1 MSGVACSVTPVT
13 EPAGPRTPV
22 PTPPRVP
29 APPRSE
35 AGPTPEQDRALQDVL
50 DRLDGLDALG
60 VHDHVEVYAAV
71 DRALRERLAG
81 AES

>member
-1 MSGVACSVTPVT
+1 MSGAACSVTPVT
-13 EPAGPRTPV
+13 ESVGQRSPV
-22 PTPPRVP
+22 PTPPRPGP
-29 APPRSE
+29 ARSE
-35 AGPTPEQDRALQDVL
+35 AAASPEQDRALQDVL

>member
-1 MSGVACSVTPVT
+1 M
-13 EPAGPRTPV
+13 

-29 APPRSE
+29 GAVRSE
-35 AGPTPEQDRALQDVL
+35 GGTAPEHDRALQDVL
-50 DRLDGLDALG
+50 TRLDGLDGLA

-81 AES
+81 AEA

>member
-1 MSGVACSVTPVT
+1 M
-13 EPAGPRTPV
+13 
-22 PTPPRVP
+22 PTPPRPGP
-29 APPRSE
+29 ARSE
-35 AGPTPEQDRALQDVL
+35 AAASPEQDRALQDVL

>member
-1 MSGVACSVTPVT
+1 MT
-13 EPAGPRTPV
+13 EPVGQRTS
-22 PTPPRVP
+22 VP
-29 APPRSE
+29 APAPRPGPARPG
-35 AGPTPEQDRALQDVL
+35 AGAPAEQDRALQDVL